1 MICLPNPTVSPYTD
15 FSSDKDMSTTFTD
28 YLETLPEKE
37 LRRAEVLRY
46 TESLVNA
53 LIENYRMYSVKSHRN
68 AIAENGIVDE
78 SYVSWHQEQLDK
90 IREGTYDYRMNFYI
104 VESRKFLR
112 IEQETGVNHDGSVKQ
127 KSIHAF
133 VDKNTGEVYKSASWK
148 SPAKGVRYNLLDKK
162 SREECYRRADWAGSY
177 LYK

>member
-1 MICLPNPTVSPYTD
+1 
-15 FSSDKDMSTTFTD
+15 MSTTFTD